1 MFTRLHSE
9 SVAILKLFKFRFST
23 EFRNIFG
30 LSAKMMNAI
39 IPMNILKKLNTFFRY
54 RFGPV
59 LIALLLLCSAS
70 LLTRIALLLYSAGSF
85 DWSLFNLFKVFLIG
99 LFYDLAAASYA
110 VIPLVLYL
118 WIFPSRW
125 YGKKLNRILLI
136 AYFFVIVLT
145 LIFNAISEWIFW
157 EEFSVRYNFIAVDY
171 LVYTTEV
178 IGNIRQSYPVNTLI
192 AILIVVSSTITY
204 LLRKKIWESA
214 SIPMRFAK
222 RSKFT
227 LLFLLAPI
235 ATYFLVNHNWKSH
248 SRNQY
253 VNELSGNGMY
263 DFGFAFWHNQ
273 LDYNTFYRTLPIKD
287 AVNTMRQLLDIP
299 LSSEKDLHVTRAINS
314 VEKENKMNVVMISVE
329 SLSAEFLGS
338 YGNKQGIT
346 PNMDSLAKEGLL
358 FTNLYASGT
367 RTVRGLEALSLCI
380 PPTPGQSIVK
390 RPNNK
395 NLFTLGSVFRSKG
408 YSSRFIY
415 GGYGYFDNMNE
426 FFSQNGYEVTDRNA
440 LSEKEIHYENTWGVA
455 DEDLFT
461 LSLKELDKDFRNNK
475 PFFAHIMTVSNHR
488 PYTYPEGRI
497 DIPSHTG
504 REGAVKY
511 TDYAIG
517 RFIREAKL
525 KPWFKNT
532 LFVIVA
538 DHCAS
543 SAGKVELPVDK
554 YHIPMIFYSPGHIA
568 PGKFEKLTAQ
578 IDIGPSILGLLNFS
592 YKSKFFGQDVFK
604 MKDEQQRAFISTYQS
619 LGYIKNNKLIIL
631 DPNKKL
637 GTFTPNFKTGS
648 SKPIPSEEWLTKEA
662 IANYQLA
669 SYLYASGAYQF

>member
-1 MFTRLHSE
+1 MIR
-9 SVAILKLFKFRFST
+9 
-23 EFRNIFG
+23 
-30 LSAKMMNAI
+30 
-39 IPMNILKKLNTFFRY
+39 KLNACFQY
-54 RFGPV
+54 RFGPA
-59 LIALLLLCSAS
+59 LIVLLLLCTAS
-70 LLTRIALLLYSAGSF
+70 LLTRISLLAYSAGSF
-85 DWSLFNLFKVFLIG
+85 EWSLINVLKVFLIG
-99 LFYDLAAASYA
+99 FLYDLSAASYA
-110 VIPLVLYL
+110 IIPLALYL
-118 WIFPSRW
+118 WIFPSSWYKKRW
-125 YGKKLNRILLI
+125 NKILLI
-136 AYFFVIVLT
+136 VYFFVVVLT
-145 LIFNAISEWIFW
+145 LLFNAISEWIFW

-178 IGNIRQSYPVNTLI
+178 IGNIRQSYPVNTILTMLI
-192 AILIVVSSTITY
+192 IVSALITY
-204 LLRKKIWESA
+204 MLRKKIWESTFV
-214 SIPMRFAK
+214 PMRFTK
-222 RSKFT
+222 RSKFL
-227 LLFLLAPI
+227 LLFLIAPL
-235 ATYFLVNHNWKSH
+235 ATYFFVSHNWKNH

-273 LDYNTFYRTLPIKD
+273 LDYNTFYKTISINKALGIIRKNLGFIPNNDKD
-287 AVNTMRQLLDIP
+287 QNTVRV
-299 LSSEKDLHVTRAINS
+299 VTTN
-314 VEKENKMNVVMISVE
+314 VPENRMNVIMISVE

-338 YGNKQGIT
+338 YGNTQGIT
-346 PNMDSLAKEGLL
+346 PNLDALAKEGLL

-395 NLFTLGSVFRSKG
+395 DLFTLGSVFRSKG
-408 YSSRFIY
+408 YNSRFIY

-440 LSEKEIHYENTWGVA
+440 LNEKDIHYENTWGVA

-461 LSLKELDKDFRNNK
+461 LSLRELDKDYKNKK
-475 PFFAHIMTVSNHR
+475 PFFAQIMTVSNHR

-517 RFIREAKL
+517 KFIREARL

-554 YHIPMIFYSPGHIA
+554 YHIPMIFYSPALIK

-578 IDIGPSILGLLNFS
+578 IDVGPSILGLLNFT
-592 YKSKFFGQDVFK
+592 YQSKFFGQDVFK
-604 MKDEQQRAFISTYQS
+604 MKEENQRAFISTYQS
-619 LGYIKNNKLIIL
+619 LGYLKNNKLVIL
-631 DPNKKL
+631 NPNKKL
-637 GTFTPNFKTGS
+637 GTFTPNFKTGG
-648 SKPIPSEEWLTKEA
+648 SKPIPAEEWLTDEA

-669 SYLYASGAYQF
+669 SYLYSNGGYQF

>member
-1 MFTRLHSE
+1 
-9 SVAILKLFKFRFST
+9 
-23 EFRNIFG
+23 
-30 LSAKMMNAI
+30 MNSS
-39 IPMNILKKLNTFFRY
+39 KKLNTYFQY
-54 RFGPV
+54 RFSPV
-59 LIALLLLCSAS
+59 LIALLLFCGAS
-70 LLTRIALLLYSAGSF
+70 LISRITLLIYSAGGF
-85 DWSLFNLFKVFLIG
+85 EWSLFNITKVFLIG
-99 LFYDLAAASYA
+99 LFFDLAAASYA
-110 VIPLVLYL
+110 LVPLVLYL
-118 WIFPSRW
+118 WLFPSKW

-136 AYFFVIVLT
+136 TYFSIVVFT
-145 LIFNAISEWIFW
+145 LLFNGISECIFW
-157 EEFSVRYNFIAVDY
+157 DEFSVRYNFIAVDY

-178 IGNIRQSYPVNTLI
+178 IGNIRQSYPVNTILS
-192 AILIVVSSTITY
+192 ILIVISALITY
-204 LLRKKIWESA
+204 GLRKKIWESTVV
-214 SIPMRFAK
+214 PMRFGK
-222 RSKFT
+222 RSRYL

-235 ATYFLVNHNWKSH
+235 ATYFGVNHNWKNH
-248 SRNQY
+248 SSNQY
-253 VNELSGNGMY
+253 IDELSGNGIY
-263 DFGFAFWHNQ
+263 DFGFAFWHNE
-273 LDYNTFYRTLPIKD
+273 LDYNTFYKTIPIEKALSILRKNLGFAPNGKSDHSTIRSITSDLP
-287 AVNTMRQLLDIP
+287 
-299 LSSEKDLHVTRAINS
+299 EKR
-314 VEKENKMNVVMISVE
+314 MNVILISVE

-338 YGNKQGIT
+338 YGNTQGIT
-346 PNMDSLAKEGLL
+346 PNLDSLAKEGMR

-367 RTVRGLEALSLCI
+367 RTVRGLEALSLCV
-380 PPTPGQSIVK
+380 PPTPGEAIVK

-440 LSEKEIHYENTWGVA
+440 LTAKEIHYENTWGVA
-455 DEDLFT
+455 DEDLFM
-461 LSLKELDKDFRNNK
+461 LSLKELDKDYKNKK

-488 PYTYPEGRI
+488 PYTYPAGRI

-517 RFIREAKL
+517 KFIRDAKR

-554 YHIPMIFYSPGHIA
+554 YHIPLIIYSPGNIA

-604 MKDEQQRAFISTYQS
+604 MKDDQQRAFISTYQS
-619 LGYIKNNKLIIL
+619 LGYIKNNKLVIL
-631 DPNKKL
+631 DPNKKIS
-637 GTFTPNFKTGS
+637 TFAPDFLTGA
-648 SKPIPSEEWLTKEA
+648 SKPIAAEAWLTNEA
-662 IANYQLA
+662 IANYQSA
-669 SYLYASGAYQF
+669 SYLYSSKGYNFVSN

>member
-1 MFTRLHSE
+1 M
-9 SVAILKLFKFRFST
+9 ST
-23 EFRNIFG
+23 
-30 LSAKMMNAI
+30 
-39 IPMNILKKLNTFFRY
+39 PMNFFKKLNTLFQYRY
-54 RFGPV
+54 GPV
-59 LIALLLLCSAS
+59 LLSVILLCAAS
-70 LLTRIALLLYSAGSF
+70 LFTRIALLVYSSASF
-85 DWSLFNLFKVFLIG
+85 EWGLINLLKVFAIG
-99 LFYDLAAASYA
+99 LCYDLAAASYA
-110 VIPLVLYL
+110 IIPLVLYL

-125 YGKKLNRILLI
+125 YGKKINKVLLI
-136 AYFFVIVLT
+136 AYFFVVVAT
-145 LIFNAISEWIFW
+145 LIFNAVSEWIFW

-178 IGNIRQSYPVNTLI
+178 IGNIRQSYPVNTLLT
-192 AILIVVSSTITY
+192 ILIIVTTLITY
-204 LLRKKIWESA
+204 LFRQKIWKSTTV
-214 SIPMRFAK
+214 PMRFAK
-222 RSKFT
+222 RSK
-227 LLFLLAPI
+227 LLLPFLVAPI
-235 ATYFLVNHNWKSH
+235 AVYFLVSHDWKSH
-248 SRNQY
+248 SHNQY

-273 LDYNTFYRTLPIKD
+273 LDYPTFYKTIPID
-287 AVNTMRQLLDIP
+287 SAVAIIRKSLGFAPNH
-299 LSSEKDLHVTRAINS
+299 EKDQNTIRNITADS
-314 VEKENKMNVVMISVE
+314 AEKRMNVVLISVE
-329 SLSAEFLGS
+329 SLSAAFLGS
-338 YGNKQGIT
+338 YGNMQGIT
-346 PNMDSLAKEGLL
+346 PNLDSLAKEGLL

-426 FFSQNGYEVTDRNA
+426 FFSQNGYQVTDRNA

-461 LSLKELDKDFRNNK
+461 LSLKELDKDYKSGK
-475 PFFAHIMTVSNHR
+475 PFFAQIMTVSNHR

-517 RFIREAKL
+517 RFIREAKR
-525 KPWFKNT
+525 KPWFKHT

-543 SAGKVELPVDK
+543 SAGKVELPVEK
-554 YHIPMIFYSPGHIA
+554 YHIPMIMYSPAHIK
-568 PGKFEKLTAQ
+568 PGKFEKLVAQ

-592 YKSKFFGQDVFK
+592 YQSKFFGQDVFK
-604 MKDEQQRAFISTYQS
+604 MKDGQQRAFISTYQS
-619 LGYIKNNKLIIL
+619 LGYIKNSKLVIL
-631 DPNKKL
+631 DPNKKVS
-637 GTFTPNFKTGS
+637 TFVPNFITGS
-648 SKPIPSEEWLTKEA
+648 AKAIPEEEWLTQEAMPITSWRLIYMLKED
-662 IANYQLA
+662 IN
-669 SYLYASGAYQF
+669 

>member
-1 MFTRLHSE
+1 M
-9 SVAILKLFKFRFST
+9 ST
-23 EFRNIFG
+23 F
-30 LSAKMMNAI
+30 
-39 IPMNILKKLNTFFRY
+39 KKLNTLFLY

-59 LIALLLLCSAS
+59 LLAVILLCTASLVTRVSLLVYSSAS
-70 LLTRIALLLYSAGSF
+70 FEWSFINLL
-85 DWSLFNLFKVFLIG
+85 KVFFIG
-99 LFYDLAAASYA
+99 LLYDLAAASYA
-110 VIPLVLYL
+110 IIPLILYL

-125 YGKKLNRILLI
+125 YGKKLNRIVLI
-136 AYFFVIVLT
+136 VYLFVIVIT
-145 LIFNAISEWIFW
+145 LLFNVASEWIFW

-178 IGNIRQSYPVNTLI
+178 IGNIRQSYPVNTLLM
-192 AILIVVSSTITY
+192 ILLILSAFITY
-204 LLRKKIWESA
+204 LLRKKVWQSDVL
-214 SIPMRFAK
+214 PMRFGM
-222 RSKFT
+222 RSR
-227 LLFLLAPI
+227 FLLILLIAPI
-235 ATYFLVNHNWKSH
+235 ATFFLVNHNWKNH

-273 LDYNTFYRTLPIKD
+273 LDYDTFYKTIPIKKALSIIRKNLEFVPGD
-287 AVNTMRQLLDIP
+287 QRDRNTIRNITAD
-299 LSSEKDLHVTRAINS
+299 S
-314 VEKENKMNVVMISVE
+314 VEKRMNVVMISVE
-329 SLSAEFLGS
+329 SLSAAFLGS
-338 YGNKQGIT
+338 YGNMQGIT
-346 PNMDSLAKEGLL
+346 PNLDSLAKEGLL

-390 RPNNK
+390 RQDNK

-408 YSSRFIY
+408 YNSRFIY

-461 LSLKELDKDFRNNK
+461 LSLRELDKDYKNRRS
-475 PFFAHIMTVSNHR
+475 FFAQIMTVSNHR

-525 KPWFKNT
+525 RPWFKNT

-554 YHIPMIFYSPGHIA
+554 YHIPMIIYSPGHIR
-568 PGKFEKLTAQ
+568 PGRFEKLVAQ
-578 IDIGPSILGLLNFS
+578 IDIGPSILGLLKFS
-592 YKSKFFGQDVFK
+592 YQSKFFGQDVFK
-604 MKDEQQRAFISTYQS
+604 MKDEHQRAFISTYQS
-619 LGYIKNNKLIIL
+619 LGYIKNNKLVIL
-631 DPNKKL
+631 DPNKKTS
-637 GTFTPNFKTGS
+637 TFIPDFKTGA
-648 SKPIPSEEWLTKEA
+648 SKSIPAQEWLTNEA

-669 SYLYASGAYQF
+669 SYLYSSRGYQFISR